1 MSISRVLCAL
11 TFAFALKSTAY
22 AQGGQAPPP
31 PGPPPTLIKVKD
43 DLFVLQNQ
51 VHTLADLIAYGGNAT
66 ILLTDAGVLLIDSK
80 SDREHDDLIAKI
92 KTLTDKPVKYVVLTH
107 NHADHTGGAAKL
119 QAMGATLLISAE
131 DRENMARGGQPGV
144 PDLGY
149 IGQAQVTLGGKT
161 AELYQFRG
169 HTRGDTAVYFPAQR
183 VIVLGDLLTTA
194 ETIPP
199 IVNYADGGTWSDWR
213 KSIDQI
219 LRMEF
224 DTVIPGRPRDHEIAA
239 RRDSGQAGGHSG
251 TRPRAGPREEDREG
265 NRRYAGQGIQLG
277 VRPLSWQHPRHDA
290 GIPVE
295 RCGSRF
301 AQTHSSRYAF
311 SNPAISSF
319 FICIIAFI
327 TLSTLAGF
335 LSWTIVSV

>member
-1 MSISRVLCAL
+1 MKSIACA
-11 TFAFALKSTAY
+11 
-22 AQGGQAPPP
+22 QNQPPP

-43 DLFVLQNQ
+43 DLYVLQNQ
-51 VHTLADLIAYGGNAT
+51 ANTIGDLIAYGGNAT

-80 SDREHDDLIAKI
+80 SDREHDDLIAKL
-92 KTLTDKPVKYVVLTH
+92 KTLTDKPVKYVILTH

-149 IGQAQVTLGGKT
+149 IGQAQITLGGKT

-169 HTRGDTAVYFPAQR
+169 HTRGDTAVYFPQQR

-199 IVNYADGGTWSDWR
+199 IVNYADGGGWSDWR

-219 LRMEF
+219 LRMDF
-224 DTVIPGRPRDHEIAA
+224 DTVIPGHGPVITKSQLAESRTRMVAIQERVRALVREKKTEKEIA
-239 RRDSGQAGGHSG
+239 DTLVKEFNWGFGPSAG
-251 TRPRAGPREEDREG
+251 
-265 NRRYAGQGIQLG
+265 N
-277 VRPLSWQHPRHDA
+277 
-290 GIPVE
+290 IPGMMQE
-295 RCGSRF
+295 F
-301 AQTHSSRYAF
+301 
-311 SNPAISSF
+311 P
-319 FICIIAFI
+319 
-327 TLSTLAGF
+327 
-335 LSWTIVSV
+335 